1 METRLRW
8 VAERVDNGAG
18 LDDEPT
24 IRHLMRSIGEASD
37 GLGIR
42 VREGTNAAQLFVELS
57 PSEHRKVDTPTLIE
71 HWREAVEGVPYVT
84 SINFDYSLNRP
95 GADIEVALSSRDD
108 EILAAA
114 AAALKERL
122 GRYPGVHEVSDSE
135 RPPRDEIQFSLRN
148 EAQALG
154 LTSLDLA
161 RQVRQGFLGETVDSP
176 RFLVVENGCRF
187 FQELRFP
194 DLIHAGLRCGRIGTS
209 SFTLELALFRG
220 TSEEAAATGFFA
232 QVQVDAQSH
241 RPSPLDAPRRALLE
255 AIG

>member
-1 METRLRW
+1 MRPRGTTLLAALLFMATM
-8 VAERVDNGAG
+8 VAGEAGARGKRVGQIPNGGMDGCNTCHTSGAG
-18 LDDEPT
+18 T
-24 IRHLMRSIGEASD
+24 ARNAF
-37 GLGIR
+37 GL
-42 VREGTNAAQLFVELS
+42 E
-57 PSEHRKVDTPTLIE
+57 IE
-71 HWREAVEGVPYVT
+71 T
-84 SINFDYSLNRP
+84 
-95 GADIEVALSSRDD
+95 
-108 EILAAA
+108 
-114 AAALKERL
+114 
-122 GRYPGVHEVSDSE
+122 
-135 RPPRDEIQFSLRN
+135 
-148 EAQALG
+148 
-154 LTSLDLA
+154 
-161 RQVRQGFLGETVDSP
+161 GFLGETVDSP

>member
-1 METRLRW
+1 MTRARGAYPWHTALPTRW
-8 VAERVDNGAG
+8 ADN
-18 LDDEPT
+18 DQYS
-24 IRHLMRSIGEASD
+24 HLN
-37 GLGIR
+37 
-42 VREGTNAAQLFVELS
+42 NA
-57 PSEHRKVDTPTLIE
+57 T
-71 HWREAVEGVPYVT
+71 Y
-84 SINFDYSLNRP
+84 
-95 GADIEVALSSRDD
+95 
-108 EILAAA
+108 
-114 AAALKERL
+114 
-122 GRYPGVHEVSDSE
+122 
-135 RPPRDEIQFSLRN
+135 FSLFDT
-148 EAQALG
+148 ALT
-154 LTSLDLA
+154 LWQIET
-161 RQVRQGFLGETVDSP
+161 GFLGETVDSP